1 MSSIYDWSLTASSN
15 GNSDS
20 SINWQ
25 EGQLPSTVNNSARA
39 MMARVAEFLKD
50 ITGTV
55 TAGGTANALTVTMN
69 SPFAAYAT
77 GQMVAFKAAS
87 SNTAAATLSA
97 NAIGAKSIRKGSP
110 TFDTALVGGEI
121 LASGIY
127 ICVYDTALNSGAGGW
142 LLTNPADGI
151 DPFVTLASAATTD
164 LGTVGSQNVT
174 VTGTTTI
181 TSLGTVA
188 AGTFRRLVFSGILT
202 LTHNATSLILP
213 QGGNVVTAVG
223 DSLEAVSLGSGNW
236 RVTSYQKVSAGTG
249 LISGTAVSA
258 SGTSVDF
265 TSIPSWVKR
274 ITISLESLST
284 NGSTGVSL
292 QLGDSGGIETTG
304 YVCATG
310 NAGSSTT
317 EFPLTGGSGTAAAV
331 YQGVIFLTLM
341 NAATNLWCVSSQVAR
356 TDTSAVLTVVGS
368 KSTSAVLDRVRLKS
382 GNGTDTFD
390 AGSINILYE

>member
-1 MSSIYDWSLTASSN
+1 MSSIFDWSLTASSN
-15 GNSDS
+15 SNADS

-39 MMARVAEFLKD
+39 MMTRVAQFLKD
-50 ITGTV
+50 MGGTV
-55 TAGGTANALTVTMN
+55 TSGGTANAVTLTAN
-69 SPFAAYAT
+69 SPFTAYAT
-77 GQMVAFKAAS
+77 GQIVGFKASAT
-87 SNTAAATLSA
+87 NTGAATL
-97 NAIGAKSIRKGSP
+97 NVNGIGAKAIRKQSP
-110 TFDTALVGGEI
+110 ASDTALVGGEI
-121 LASGIY
+121 ISGGLYILA
-127 ICVYDTALNSGAGGW
+127 YDAALNSAAGAW
-142 LLTNPADGI
+142 VLLNPNYGVE
-151 DPFVTLASAATTD
+151 PFVSLASAATTD
-164 LGTVGSQNVT
+164 LSTVSSQNVT

-181 TSLGTVA
+181 AAFGTAA

-213 QGGNVVTAVG
+213 QGGNVVTAAG

-317 EFPLTGGSGTAAAV
+317 EFPLTGGSGAAAAV